1 MRWEITMP
9 ELPKSI
15 SEARQNLPSLCQTA
29 EARLNRYIITVQ
41 GEPQSVLLGY
51 KDYQGLKAAAELLNR
66 PELAADVRRGLKE
79 IENGQRMSLEDVRKH
94 LGEHAKASE
103 ISDLA
108 TELGGKSGVDAD
120 TVATIMGVF
129 FDKVRADFS
138 SIGKFDMPGLGSIA
152 VKDTQTEPPAKTIA
166 SLFGRAT
173 SPKSGRR
180 AKASPGV
187 KYVVLE
193 PTVTMKDMLE
203 AGTKK

>member
-79 IENGQRMSLEDVRKH
+79 IENGQRMSLEDVREH

-120 TVATIMGVF
+120 TVATIMLS
-129 FDKVRADFS
+129 RS
-138 SIGKFDMPGLGSIA
+138 EEHTSEL
-152 VKDTQTEPPAKTIA
+152 Q
-166 SLFGRAT
+166 SLRHL
-173 SPKSGRR
+173 
-180 AKASPGV
+180 V
-187 KYVVLE
+187 C
-193 PTVTMKDMLE
+193 
-203 AGTKK
+203 